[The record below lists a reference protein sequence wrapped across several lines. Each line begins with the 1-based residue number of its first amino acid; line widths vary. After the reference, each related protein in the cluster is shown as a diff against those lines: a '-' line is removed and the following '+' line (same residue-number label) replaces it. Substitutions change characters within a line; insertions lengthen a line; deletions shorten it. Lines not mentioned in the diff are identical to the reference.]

1 MRILTRYILK
11 EVLSHGAIGIAVFTF
26 VLFTRDLGR
35 ILDLVARNSAPL
47 PSVAEIFFFTVPVA
61 LTYTIP
67 MGVLVGILI
76 GLSRLAA
83 DSEITAMR
91 ASGMGVWSFLRIVS
105 IFVLGAW
112 LLAVCNAVFVAPAS
126 QAALGRLQDRLK
138 SSQASFE
145 VQPNV
150 FYEGFPKLVLY
161 VQDVRTRPGAAEWK
175 GVFLADIS
183 NPAEPKITLAER
195 GILVGEGPQ
204 TLHLHLINGSTHETF
219 SGEADR
225 YQISTFSE
233 TDLPITLPQ
242 TDSNQSQPTPVAETS
257 TRDLWLKSQ
266 KADPVNRRWDLIE
279 FHRRFALATACIVL
293 ALVGIPLGLASKKGG
308 KSAGFVLTII
318 LVFAYYSASLIGV
331 SLARETKLSPAAG
344 VWLANFAFLL
354 AGAFL
359 TWRVERRPIDISY
372 LRTLWSPFH
381 AGLKKS
387 GRILALNGGSDD
399 VFERAANRR
408 RVFFA
413 RFPMLLDDYI
423 LRDFVMYLGMIMS
436 SFLLLLLVF
445 TLFELIGDIVRN
457 HISTLV
463 VGEYLL
469 NVSPFF
475 IYQVMPLG
483 MLLAVLVTFGV
494 MMRSNEITAIKATGI
509 SIYRVIV
516 PVMVTAAMIAAGL
529 FFFDQFYL
537 PHANK
542 RQDALRNLIKGKPA
556 QTYLLPDR
564 KWIKGQHSTIY
575 YYRFFDPDRNDFGN
589 LSVFQFDPVSY
600 RLTQRIYAA
609 RAHWTDTLN
618 KWVVEQGWSRQLRG
632 QAIDEYRTYDVST
645 FAALN
650 EAPSYFKKEV
660 KQFNE
665 MNYDELKRY
674 IHDLQQGGFDVVRLK
689 VQLHKKFAFPLIT
702 LVMAILAVP
711 FALSAGRRGAV
722 AGVATA
728 VGIAVFYWTI
738 SGFSESMGNVSQLP
752 PALAAWA
759 PDLFFGLIGGYMIL
773 KVPT

>member
-1 MRILTRYILK
+1 
-11 EVLSHGAIGIAVFTF
+11 
-26 VLFTRDLGR
+26 
-35 ILDLVARNSAPL
+35 
-47 PSVAEIFFFTVPVA
+47 
-61 LTYTIP
+61 
-67 MGVLVGILI
+67 
-76 GLSRLAA
+76 
-83 DSEITAMR
+83 
-91 ASGMGVWSFLRIVS
+91 
-105 IFVLGAW
+105 
-112 LLAVCNAVFVAPAS
+112 
-126 QAALGRLQDRLK
+126 
-138 SSQASFE
+138 
-145 VQPNV
+145 
-150 FYEGFPKLVLY
+150 
-161 VQDVRTRPGAAEWK
+161 
-175 GVFLADIS
+175 
-183 NPAEPKITLAER
+183 
-195 GILVGEGPQ
+195 
-204 TLHLHLINGSTHETF
+204 
-219 SGEADR
+219 
-225 YQISTFSE
+225 
-233 TDLPITLPQ
+233 
-242 TDSNQSQPTPVAETS
+242 
-257 TRDLWLKSQ
+257 
-266 KADPVNRRWDLIE
+266 
-279 FHRRFALATACIVL
+279 
-293 ALVGIPLGLASKKGG
+293 
-308 KSAGFVLTII
+308 
-318 LVFAYYSASLIGV
+318 
-331 SLARETKLSPAAG
+331 
-344 VWLANFAFLL
+344 
-354 AGAFL
+354 
-359 TWRVERRPIDISY
+359 
-372 LRTLWSPFH
+372 
-381 AGLKKS
+381 
-387 GRILALNGGSDD
+387 
-399 VFERAANRR
+399 
-408 RVFFA
+408 
-413 RFPMLLDDYI
+413 
-423 LRDFVMYLGMIMS
+423 
-436 SFLLLLLVF
+436 
-445 TLFELIGDIVRN
+445 
-457 HISTLV
+457 
-463 VGEYLL
+463 
-469 NVSPFF
+469 
-475 IYQVMPLG
+475 
-483 MLLAVLVTFGV
+483 LLAVLVTFGV